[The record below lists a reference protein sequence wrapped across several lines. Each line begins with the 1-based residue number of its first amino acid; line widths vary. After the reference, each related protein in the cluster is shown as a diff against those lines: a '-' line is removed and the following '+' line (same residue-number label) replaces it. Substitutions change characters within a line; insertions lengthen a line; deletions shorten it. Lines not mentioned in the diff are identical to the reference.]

1 MRLEWILL
9 AEGAGTNGV
18 GSVTAIS
25 INSNVL
31 ATPTVP
37 VSTKRVVI
45 MHFVGEPGESAGLAG
60 RDVTVTVRVV
70 SPSGDAIL
78 AHSVTG
84 KFAAPTWPELP
95 SGLDIAAELQLRI
108 TEYGT
113 HDIVVSAQ
121 TDADNPMEG
130 RTRLYV
136 MEPPQT
142 NRSA

>member
-1 MRLEWILL
+1 MHLEWILL
-9 AEGAGTNGV
+9 AEGAGTNAV

-37 VSTKRVVI
+37 VSTKRVVV
-45 MHFVGEPGESAGLAG
+45 MHFVGEPGESAGLAD
-60 RDVTVTVRVV
+60 RDITVTVRVV

-78 AHSVTG
+78 AHSATG
-84 KFAAPTWPELP
+84 KFIAPTWPELP
-95 SGLDIAAELQLRI
+95 SGLDITVELPLRI
-108 TEYGT
+108 TEYGV

-121 TDADNPMEG
+121 ASDATTMEG

-136 MEPPQT
+136 MKP
-142 NRSA
+142 RSA

>member
-9 AEGAGTNGV
+9 AEGAGTNAV

-31 ATPTVP
+31 AAPTVP
-37 VSTKRVVI
+37 VSTKRVVV

-78 AHSVTG
+78 AHSGTG
-84 KFAAPTWPELP
+84 KFVAPKWPELP
-95 SGLDIAAELQLRI
+95 SGLDIAVELPLRI
-108 TEYGT
+108 TEYGV

-121 TDADNPMEG
+121 ANDATTMEG

-136 MEPPQT
+136 MEP
-142 NRSA
+142 RSA

>member
-9 AEGAGTNGV
+9 AEGASTNAA

-37 VSTKRVVI
+37 ASTKRVVI
-45 MHFVGEPGESAGLAG
+45 VHFVGEPGESAELAG
-60 RDVTVTVRVV
+60 RDVTVTVRVI
-70 SPSGDAIL
+70 SPSGDTIL

-84 KFAAPTWPELP
+84 KFAPPTWPELP
-95 SGLDIAAELQLRI
+95 SGLDIAVELPLRI
-108 TEYGT
+108 AEHGA
-113 HDIVVSAQ
+113 HDIVVLAEAN
-121 TDADNPMEG
+121 DATTMEG

-136 MEPPQT
+136 VEP
-142 NRSA
+142 RSA